1 MLKQSVEKAL
11 NNQLNAELYAWYL
24 YLSMANYSES
34 KNFTGFAHW
43 LKLQAKEE
51 MEHAMKFYEYINR
64 VSGNVELMAIKEPPK
79 EWKSFINV
87 FEDVLKHEK
96 FVTESIHKI
105 VDLSVSEKDHAT
117 TNFLQWFIEE
127 QVEEEENATYVLE
140 KIKLIGDNTQGLLFF
155 DKELSQR

>member
-64 VSGNVELMAIKEPPK
+64 VGGNVELMAIKEPPK